1 MYWEPGRTTPT
12 VVTLLCDFLCHTV
25 TLRPSE
31 EPSGSSHLDVTDHTW
46 TDIYRPVSPPS
57 RGTTLMRSQKG
68 VWTRSVNDIESPR
81 NFVTFSTDDVR
92 HTGTVRLDVSKVGM
106 RGHQVI
112 VVNFDEVSG
121 RIILLAGGPDGS
133 SCGFIVDMPRM

>member
-1 MYWEPGRTTPT
+1 
-12 VVTLLCDFLCHTV
+12 
-25 TLRPSE
+25 
-31 EPSGSSHLDVTDHTW
+31 
-46 TDIYRPVSPPS
+46 
-57 RGTTLMRSQKG
+57 MRSQKG